1 MSQRKIKD
9 EKAIKELRHLY
20 KKYDNILSPD
30 KVVSE
35 ARSIKSPLHKYFNWN
50 DTEAANQYRLEQ
62 ARRLLRFVVDII
74 PSNNKP
80 VRIFYSLTKD
90 RKGEETGYRTTVDIL
105 SDKSLYKELLKDAK
119 TEMECFIEKY
129 EHIKELKKVFAEMKK
144 LL

>member
-74 PSNNKP
+74 PSNNKS